1 MCPLLQVLRPL
12 PAFATPESLSRFPP
26 ILAGQ
31 QVLDELA
38 AIKLGQSQEAQ
49 GQEEEA

>member
-1 MCPLLQVLRPL
+1 MLRPL

-38 AIKLGQSQEAQ
+38 AIKLGKAQDAQAQAQEA
-49 GQEEEA
+49 